1 MSTCNICLEVCLRCL
16 EKLTNKKCPSCGK
29 LFREKHPNIALIEF
43 IPLSSFDKLKG
54 ECSKALI
61 EINEVK
67 EDLKNNRQNKLKK
80 DQTKLVLV
88 KKVVASETN
97 KMINV
102 LKQNE
107 EILTKQSDLMLN
119 ELNASLDASI
129 YEDSVSFDFA

>member
-1 MSTCNICLEVCLRCL
+1 
-16 EKLTNKKCPSCGK
+16 
-29 LFREKHPNIALIEF
+29 
-43 IPLSSFDKLKG
+43 
-54 ECSKALI
+54 
-61 EINEVK
+61 
-67 EDLKNNRQNKLKK
+67 
-80 DQTKLVLV
+80 LV

>member
-1 MSTCNICLEVCLRCL
+1 L

-61 EINEVK
+61 EK
-67 EDLKNNRQNKLKK
+67 
-80 DQTKLVLV
+80 
-88 KKVVASETN
+88 
-97 KMINV
+97 
-102 LKQNE
+102 
-107 EILTKQSDLMLN
+107 ILTKQSDLMLN